1 MSSVREIN
9 EHYSKGIEYYDQGLF
24 REAISEFETLA
35 AICEQLDPVGKLAR
49 FYLGEAYAQLGLE
62 RAGRG
67 AVDKA
72 EESLRKA
79 IALNPRYPDLHY
91 NLANLLVQKG
101 DYSHA
106 AAEFETALSINPR
119 YGKALLEF
127 GLLRYRTGER
137 DTGIEMIGRA
147 IESEPGYSTQLYRDA
162 LELHR
167 MKRWDA
173 AFSRLEELMATNIDD
188 ISYHFKLGKNH
199 YMGGDYEA
207 AAADLERA
215 LSIQPGYADIRNW
228 LGIVYLSAEEPSKA
242 LVEFS
247 RALEINPNF
256 IAARLNAASAF
267 VRLGCREEA
276 ANSYRRVLE
285 IDPDNT
291 EAREGLADIDPKRA
305 A

>member
-1 MSSVREIN
+1 VREIN
-9 EHYSKGIEYYDQGLF
+9 EHYSKGIEYYDQGLY
-24 REAISEFETLA
+24 REAISEFEAIAT
-35 AICEQLDPVGKLAR
+35 ICEQLDPVGKLAR

-62 RAGRG
+62 RANRG
-67 AVDKA
+67 AADRA

-79 IALNPRYPDLHY
+79 IAINPKYPDLHY
-91 NLANLLVQKG
+91 NLANVLVEKG
-101 DYSHA
+101 DYSNA
-106 AAEFETALSINPR
+106 AAEFEIALSINPR
-119 YGKALLEF
+119 YSKALLEY

-137 DTGIEMIGRA
+137 DAGIEMIGRA
-147 IESEPGYSTQLYRDA
+147 IESEPGYSPQLYKDA

-167 MKRWDA
+167 MKRWDEA
-173 AFSRLEELMATNIDD
+173 LNKLDDLKATNVDD
-188 ISYHFKLGKNH
+188 ISYHFKLGKEH
-199 YMGGDYEA
+199 YMRGDYEA

-242 LVEFS
+242 LIEFS

-267 VRLGCREEA
+267 IRLGCKEEA
-276 ANSYRRVLE
+276 ANCYRRVLE
-285 IDPDNT
+285 IDQDNA
-291 EAREGLADIDPKRA
+291 EAREGLAAIDPRKA